1 MRLLSCLLFKGFLV
15 AAKANWHRLE
25 RDRAR
30 VHTVDAIGICLVGR
44 WKVGSLRFLLA
55 NDRGKGEKNLL
66 WWNVQQ
72 RTADILNLIVYY
84 DVYTFASSGESVISS
99 LKFHR
104 SPPCCVCV
112 CDRRLRRAAATKIH
126 LIPHHRLPRTTPTHT
141 WTILTLSLVFLLFFC
156 TFGRFYPRHSVGSR
170 PSVQSAV
177 WNRRTVLCASR
188 QKAFLSSNFIP
199 STIVDGVGSLRIDLS
214 VTEQH
219 DHDISKAPSVI
230 WRAFS
235 KRPKHFVLK
244 KRESVEKRQSDKA
257 PKEFFLSLCR
267 IAACGIRSWGAAVR
281 TATRVSPS
289 PIYKR

>member
-1 MRLLSCLLFKGFLV
+1 MRLLSCLLFKCFLV
-15 AAKANWHRLE
+15 AAKANWHWFE

-112 CDRRLRRAAATKIH
+112 WSTLASCGRNENTSNPAPPAP
-126 LIPHHRLPRTTPTHT
+126 PHDSHTHVNDT
-141 WTILTLSLVFLLFFC
+141 HSLSRFSFVFLYFWSLLSP
-156 TFGRFYPRHSVGSR
+156 TF
-170 PSVQSAV
+170 
-177 WNRRTVLCASR
+177 RR
-188 QKAFLSSNFIP
+188 
-199 STIVDGVGSLRIDLS
+199 
-214 VTEQH
+214 
-219 DHDISKAPSVI
+219 
-230 WRAFS
+230 
-235 KRPKHFVLK
+235 
-244 KRESVEKRQSDKA
+244 
-257 PKEFFLSLCR
+257 
-267 IAACGIRSWGAAVR
+267 
-281 TATRVSPS
+281 
-289 PIYKR
+289 